1 MNTFLQLNEDKS
13 IPVLKKKK
21 KRSKCDYTLNKQYP
35 LEL

>member
-21 KRSKCDYTLNKQYP
+21 RSKCDYTLNKQYP